1 MLSLLCVGAILVAS
15 AGLRANADTATSVGG
30 LLGARS
36 TTFAILA
43 CACLAVGAMIPWERL
58 LRVSMGWGR
67 RLGGEYGL
75 IALAALAASLAYV
88 PGLGRTVNG
97 SQRWVDLGWF
107 SFQPSEVAKWILP
120 VGLALY
126 AVHHG
131 RDAMR
136 RFRSGFLVPFGLL
149 GLVCL
154 LVAAEDLGTGVLMAL
169 VGTLTLVAG
178 GTRVWHVAAMVPVGL
193 LAIVGLVVTSPY
205 RVNRIL
211 AYLDPYADPQGIGYH
226 IIQSMGAINGGGL
239 LGRGIGEGIQKYGY
253 LPEATTDFIFS
264 VAAEELGMA
273 GALLIV
279 FLFAWLT
286 WSGVAVVANASPAP
300 GTPDTAESRF
310 LRLAATGIIA
320 TITLQAIINLLVV
333 TGLAPTK
340 GIALPLISRGGTG
353 WMMTALSLGLLVRL
367 DRIGGRLVSG
377 PTLGELRDTEEE
389 GVASE
394 ARPTAA

>member
-15 AGLRANADTATSVGG
+15 AGLRANADTATSIEG

-36 TTFAILA
+36 TTFAVLA
-43 CACLAVGAMIPWERL
+43 CACLVIGAVIPWERF
-58 LRVSMGWGR
+58 LRFSMGWGR
-67 RLGGEYGL
+67 RCGGEYAL
-75 IALAALAASLAYV
+75 ITMAAIAASLAYV

-120 VGLALY
+120 IGLALY
-126 AVHHG
+126 AIHHG
-131 RDAMR
+131 REAMS
-136 RFRSGFLVPFGLL
+136 RFKAGFLVPIALA

-154 LVAAEDLGTGVLMAL
+154 LVAAEDLGTGVLMAM
-169 VGTLTLVAG
+169 VATLTLVAS
-178 GTRVWHVAAMVPVGL
+178 GTRIWHVAVMLPIGL
-193 LAIVGLVVTSPY
+193 LAVVGLVVTSPY

-279 FLFAWLT
+279 FLFAWLM
-286 WSGVAVVANASPAP
+286 WSGVSVVTSAAPAP

-320 TITLQAIINLLVV
+320 TVTLQVMINLLVV

-367 DRIGGRLVSG
+367 DRIGGRLLPG
-377 PTLGELRDTEEE
+377 PTIGELKEAAEEAAAPE
-389 GVASE
+389 AESAVA
-394 ARPTAA
+394 